1 MCAILF
7 PWKNPFNTN
16 FLRQIFKN
24 RDTITIR
31 FLVFNR
37 IISKLISE
45 TNTLNKHY
53 SNRILIYKHHSKI
66 WIYII
71 TCYFYNARAQTCKQ
85 FHWTLTWNYQLRPT
99 TLLCGTTT
107 ARARPCPCL
116 LPSFDRK
123 STMHEITNLLSVLSY
138 VHFYLA

>member
-1 MCAILF
+1 MYAILF
-7 PWKNPFNTN
+7 PWKNPFSKH
-16 FLRQIFKN
+16 FSRQIFKN

-37 IISKLISE
+37 I
-45 TNTLNKHY
+45 TTWNKHF

-107 ARARPCPCL
+107 TRARPCPCL

-123 STMHEITNLLSVLSY
+123 STMHEITNLSSVLSY